1 MIVAVCAFNQN
12 IRIMRRQMTS
22 PFWGADILTEE
33 FVTNVAN
40 SNREYTRRYDQF
52 GPMPHDYR
60 GSDKI
65 YIYAW
70 YWRGEWAGPT
80 KDLYC
85 VLYRPKTTL

>member
-1 MIVAVCAFNQN
+1 
-12 IRIMRRQMTS
+12 MRRQMTS
-22 PFWGADILTEE
+22 PFWEADILTEE
-33 FVTNVAN
+33 FVANVAN

-70 YWRGEWAGPT
+70 YGQARQRTCIASCTGRKQP
-80 KDLYC
+80 YS
-85 VLYRPKTTL
+85 